1 MNVTVLTRGSWP
13 LQERQYNGMIPNE
26 ITEGIKAFTDFYAIK
41 YSGRTLHFIPQSGRG
56 EIIYRPQG
64 GKPL

>member
-1 MNVTVLTRGSWP
+1 
-13 LQERQYNGMIPNE
+13 MIPNE